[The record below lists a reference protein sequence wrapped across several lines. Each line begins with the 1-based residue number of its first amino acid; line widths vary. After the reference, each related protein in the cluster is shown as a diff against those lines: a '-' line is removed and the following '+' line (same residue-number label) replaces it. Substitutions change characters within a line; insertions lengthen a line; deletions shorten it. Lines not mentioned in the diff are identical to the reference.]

1 MKFSL
6 RKKYSAPDIIPNGTV
21 VRVRLHILRG
31 EAGPGGW
38 LTASEQ
44 TGGLYLHTK
53 LIIVE
58 GPYKDRCLYEKFAV
72 PFDKLSAQEVRLKKG
87 RLNVLIAETFGLDP
101 TQVLACDDLKK
112 LEGLQFTV
120 NVGTRT
126 LKRSRY
132 PVVNCVTRISA
143 HPHNSLTL
151 GQRLRERLPWF
162 SWPFSKGAI
171 PEGTVV
177 KACLKILPGGM
188 GPNGLLERIDGVLNL
203 HLRFQVVE
211 GAYEGRS
218 FEGTFPVLGSYRPDN
233 VLFLSTQKSARKLA
247 LVLSEALSKP
257 FARIQLFERIADF
270 EGIEAFVQ
278 VGSPALEGPRF
289 ITKED
294 SEHPLTIKE

>member
-1 MKFSL
+1 MAPL
-6 RKKYSAPDIIPNGTV
+6 SASVSTFC
-21 VRVRLHILRG
+21 G

-72 PFDKLSAQEVRLKKG
+72 PFEKLSAQEVRLKKG

-132 PVVNCVTRISA
+132 PVVNCVNHISA
-143 HPHNSLTL
+143 YPRDFLTL

-162 SWPFSKGAI
+162 SRSFSR
-171 PEGTVV
+171 
-177 KACLKILPGGM
+177 
-188 GPNGLLERIDGVLNL
+188 GPSRK
-203 HLRFQVVE
+203 
-211 GAYEGRS
+211 GRS
-218 FEGTFPVLGSYRPDN
+218 S
-233 VLFLSTQKSARKLA
+233 KL
-247 LVLSEALSKP
+247 V
-257 FARIQLFERIADF
+257 
-270 EGIEAFVQ
+270 
-278 VGSPALEGPRF
+278 
-289 ITKED
+289 
-294 SEHPLTIKE
+294 